1 MLKDKVIVFLGNT
14 RFDGNIKST
23 SLFIARNLA
32 VHNEVYFIDYP
43 FTLKDYISY
52 MKTDV
57 KKERENKF
65 SIFSDGL
72 INTDLP
78 NLKIVI
84 TPPVL
89 PINFLPEGFIF
100 RFILKINEFIITLR
114 MKKIFK
120 DKKIKDFIFINSFNF
135 HYPGLAKRIK
145 PELTVYHCVDPMIVP
160 YDMKHGIIS
169 EKKLV
174 LESDLVICTSVKLTQ
189 EKILLNPNTYFVPN
203 ASDSDNGFKE
213 VDENMPVHD
222 NLRHIRPP
230 VIGYLGTIERRIDY
244 HLLKMVVDNNKDK
257 NFVIAGPIED
267 GYLTNPLFKSSNV
280 FTTGAVPYLEVPQM
294 INSFDLA
301 IIPFKKDEVSRTIFP
316 IKLFEY
322 LSFGKPVVSTDFNL
336 DLKDFTGN
344 MVDYCSDPK
353 LFTDAINEALK
364 TDSPQKV
371 EERKLLA
378 KQNTWKKRS
387 EHIAAILK
395 QHLEL
400 KRNQVSNEDLN
411 STL

>member
-32 VHNEVYFIDYP
+32 EKNQVYFIDYP

-72 INTDLP
+72 IDTDLP

-100 RFILKINEFIITLR
+100 RALLWINELLITLR
-114 MKKIFK
+114 IKKIFR
-120 DKKIKDFIFINSFNF
+120 DKGIKDFIYINSFNF
-135 HYPGLAKRIK
+135 HYPRLARMIK
-145 PELTVYHCVDPMIVP
+145 PLLTVYHCVDPMIVP

-169 EKKLV
+169 EKQLV

-189 EKILLNPNTYFVPN
+189 EKTLLNHNTYFVPN
-203 ASDSDNGFKE
+203 ASDSDKGFRE
-213 VDENMPVHD
+213 VNEDMPVHD
-222 NLRHIRPP
+222 KLQGIGPP
-230 VIGYLGTIERRIDY
+230 VIGYLGTIERRMDY
-244 HLLKMVVDNNKDK
+244 ILLKKVVDQNKDK
-257 NFVIAGPIED
+257 NFVFAGPIEEE
-267 GYLTNPLFKSSNV
+267 YLSDPLFKSPNV
-280 FTTGAVPYLEVPQM
+280 FTTGAVPYLEVPQI

-322 LSFGKPVVSTDFNL
+322 LSFGKPVISTDFNI
-336 DLKDFTGN
+336 DLKDFTGDL
-344 MVDYCSDPK
+344 VDYCSDSN

-364 TDSPQKV
+364 SDNPQKA
-371 EERKLLA
+371 EERKQLA

-387 EHIAAILK
+387 DHISAILTEHLKSKSK
-395 QHLEL
+395 QE
-400 KRNQVSNEDLN
+400 
-411 STL
+411 

>member
-32 VHNEVYFIDYP
+32 DRNQVYFIDYP
-43 FTLKDYISY
+43 FTLKDYLSY

-72 INTDLP
+72 IDTDLP

-100 RFILKINEFIITLR
+100 RSLLKANELIIKLR
-114 MKKIFK
+114 MKKIFR
-120 DKKIKDFIFINSFNF
+120 DKGIKEFIFINSFNF
-135 HYPGLAKRIK
+135 HYPRLAQMIK
-145 PELTVYHCVDPMIVP
+145 PTLTVYHCVDPMIVP
-160 YDMKHGIIS
+160 YDMKHGILS
-169 EKKLV
+169 EKQLV
-174 LESDLVICTSVKLTQ
+174 IESDLVICTSVKLTQ

-203 ASDSDNGFKE
+203 ASDSDNEFKE
-213 VDENMPVHD
+213 IDPGMKNHEKVT
-222 NLRHIRPP
+222 HIRPP

-244 HLLKMVVDNNKDK
+244 NLLKDVVDHNTDK

-267 GYLTNPLFKSSNV
+267 GYLSDPLFKANNV
-280 FTTGAVPYLEVPQM
+280 FTTGAIPYGEVPQL

-322 LSFGKPVVSTDFNL
+322 LSFGKPVVSTDFNI
-336 DLKDFTGN
+336 DLKDFTGD
-344 MVDYCSDPK
+344 MVAYCSDAE
-353 LFTDAINEALK
+353 LFSNAIDQALASDNAK
-364 TDSPQKV
+364 KM

-378 KQNTWKKRS
+378 KQNTWRKRS
-387 EHIAAILK
+387 EYISEILSD
-395 QHLEL
+395 HLSR
-400 KRNQVSNEDLN
+400 KSK
-411 STL
+411 

>member
-32 VHNEVYFIDYP
+32 ETNQVYFIDYP
-43 FTLKDYISY
+43 FTLKDYFSY

-72 INTDLP
+72 IDTDLP

-89 PINFLPEGFIF
+89 PINFLPEGLIF
-100 RFILKINEFIITLR
+100 RSLLKVNELLITLR
-114 MKKIFK
+114 VKKIFR
-120 DKKIKDFIFINSFNF
+120 DKGIKDFIFINSFNF
-135 HYPGLAKRIK
+135 HYPRLARMIK
-145 PELTVYHCVDPMIVP
+145 PTLTVYHCVDPMIVP
-160 YDMKHGIIS
+160 YDRKHGIIS
-169 EKKLV
+169 EKQLV
-174 LESDLVICTSVKLTQ
+174 VESDLVICTSVKLTQ
-189 EKILLNPNTYFVPN
+189 EKILLNSNTYFVPN
-203 ASDSDNGFKE
+203 ASDSDNGFRE
-213 VDENMPVHD
+213 VNENMPVHEK
-222 NLRHIRPP
+222 LKEVERP

-244 HLLKMVVDNNKDK
+244 ALLKKVVDLNQDK

-267 GYLTNPLFKSSNV
+267 GYLSNPLFRSSNV
-280 FTTGAVPYLEVPQM
+280 FTTGAVPYLEVPQI

-301 IIPFKKDEVSRTIFP
+301 IIPFKRDEVSRTIFP

-336 DLKDFTGN
+336 DLKDFTGD
-344 MVDYCSDPK
+344 MVEYCSDPN
-353 LFTDAINEALK
+353 LFTSAINEALQN
-364 TDSPQKV
+364 DSPQKA

-387 EHIAAILK
+387 DHIADILTE
-395 QHLEL
+395 HLEL
-400 KRNQVSNEDLN
+400 KSQNKN
-411 STL
+411 

>member
-32 VHNEVYFIDYP
+32 EQNQVYFIDYP

-72 INTDLP
+72 IETDLP

-84 TPPVL
+84 TPPVI
-89 PINFLPEGFIF
+89 PINFLPEGFLF
-100 RFILKINEFIITLR
+100 RSLLKANELILKIR
-114 MKKIFK
+114 MKKIFRNK
-120 DKKIKDFIFINSFNF
+120 GIKEFIFINSFNF
-135 HYPGLAKRIK
+135 HYPRLAQMIK
-145 PELTVYHCVDPMIVP
+145 PTLTVYHCVDPMIVP
-160 YDMKHGIIS
+160 YDMKHGILS
-169 EKKLV
+169 EKQLV
-174 LESDLVICTSVKLTQ
+174 IESDLVICTSVKLTQ

-203 ASDSDNGFKE
+203 ASDSDNEFKE
-213 VDENMPVHD
+213 IDPDMKNHD
-222 NLRHIRPP
+222 KVSHIRPP

-244 HLLKMVVDNNKDK
+244 NLLKDVVDHNRDK
-257 NFVIAGPIED
+257 NFVIAGPIEE
-267 GYLTNPLFKSSNV
+267 GYLSNPLFTANNV
-280 FTTGAVPYLEVPQM
+280 FTTGAIPYGEVPQL

-322 LSFGKPVVSTDFNL
+322 LSFGKPVVSTDFNI
-336 DLKDFTGN
+336 DLKDFTGD
-344 MVDYCSDPK
+344 MVAYCSDAE
-353 LFTDAINEALK
+353 LFSDAIAQALASDNSK
-364 TDSPQKV
+364 KMED
-371 EERKLLA
+371 RKLLA

-387 EHIAAILK
+387 EYISEILSD
-395 QHLEL
+395 HLAR
-400 KRNQVSNEDLN
+400 KIK
-411 STL
+411 